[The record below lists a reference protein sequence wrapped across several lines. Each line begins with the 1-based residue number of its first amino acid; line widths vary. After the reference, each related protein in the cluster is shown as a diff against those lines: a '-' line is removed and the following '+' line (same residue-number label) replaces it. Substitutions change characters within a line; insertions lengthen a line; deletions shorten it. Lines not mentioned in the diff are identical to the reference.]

1 MAARDSL
8 DHREP
13 KEILKTELYLN
24 ASMIKRILNCS
35 YEKALGVIDK
45 GLKIE
50 KEKNLFIIEKQRP
63 KKIRTET
70 FKEIFNIWK
79 VVMKNE

>member
-1 MAARDSL
+1 MAARNCL

-70 FKEIFNIWK
+70 FKEIFNI
-79 VVMKNE
+79 

>member
-35 YEKALGVIDK
+35 YEKALGVIEK
-45 GLKIE
+45 GLQIE
-50 KEKNLFIIEKQRP
+50 RNKKLFVIEKQRP

-70 FKEIFNIWK
+70 FKEIFN
-79 VVMKNE
+79 M

>member
-1 MAARDSL
+1 MSARDNL

-35 YEKALGVIDK
+35 YEKALMIIDQ

-50 KEKNLFIIEKQRP
+50 KNKNLFIIEKQRP

-70 FKEIFNIWK
+70 FKEIFNI
-79 VVMKNE
+79 

>member
-35 YEKALGVIDK
+35 YEKALIVIEKDYRLRK
-45 GLKIE
+45 KKIYLLLKIKDQE
-50 KEKNLFIIEKQRP
+50 K
-63 KKIRTET
+63 
-70 FKEIFNIWK
+70 
-79 VVMKNE
+79 

>member
-1 MAARDSL
+1 MAARNSL

-35 YEKALGVIDK
+35 YEKALIVIEK
-45 GLKIE
+45 GLQIE
-50 KEKNLFIIEKQRP
+50 KEKKLFIIENQRP

-70 FKEIFNIWK
+70 FKDIFNMWK
-79 VVMKNE
+79 VAMKNE

>member
-45 GLKIE
+45 GLQIE
-50 KEKNLFIIEKQRP
+50 KDKNGNF
-63 KKIRTET
+63 
-70 FKEIFNIWK
+70 
-79 VVMKNE
+79 